1 MLETALAQVRDSLA
15 GTDRQKN
22 RLYELLELG
31 EYDIPTFRERMEAVK
46 GKIAA
51 LERKETETR
60 RTIEPRQN
68 G

>member
-1 MLETALAQVRDSLA
+1 MEFQ
-15 GTDRQKN
+15 N

-46 GKIAA
+46 GKIAVN
-51 LERKETETR
+51 LVCGDGDPPHHR
-60 RTIEPRQN
+60 PRQN